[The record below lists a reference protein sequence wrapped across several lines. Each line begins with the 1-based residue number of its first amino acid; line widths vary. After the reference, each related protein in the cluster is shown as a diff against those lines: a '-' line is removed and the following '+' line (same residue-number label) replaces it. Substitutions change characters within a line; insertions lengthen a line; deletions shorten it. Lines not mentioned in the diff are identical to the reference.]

1 MTDSTNGS
9 NKSESL
15 GRNAHALTV
24 HDLSVEYST
33 SVGRS
38 IAVNDV
44 SFAVEKGSIVGLVGE
59 TGSGKSTIA
68 RTVLG
73 ILPTGGQ
80 VTEGAIWINNQNI
93 VELKGKELRKF
104 RARIGFVGQMPFSSL
119 HPILT
124 IGEQFFDISRSH
136 ARVSRTQSDMLA
148 MKLFESV
155 GLPNG
160 KGFLK
165 KRVHELS
172 GGMAQRVVIAFALNN
187 NPSLIVA
194 DEPTT
199 ALDVTIQ
206 KQILNLLM
214 SLVKDREIGLLL
226 ITHDLSVVGEYCN
239 QIVVLKDGQVV
250 EFGATASVFKD
261 PQHSYTRV
269 LVGEARRDLLATRR
283 HGAHSTGGGKN
294 EV

>member
-1 MTDSTNGS
+1 MTDSTS
-9 NKSESL
+9 DSDKSVSL
-15 GRNAHALTV
+15 GRDAHALTV

-44 SFAVEKGSIVGLVGE
+44 SFAVTRGSILGLVGE

-73 ILPTGGQ
+73 ILPTGGE
-80 VTEGAIWINNQNI
+80 VTEGAIWINDQNI
-93 VELKGKELRKF
+93 VELRGKELRKF
-104 RARIGFVGQMPFSSL
+104 RAKIGFVGQMPFGSL

-124 IGEQFFDISRSH
+124 IGEQFFDITRSH
-136 ARVSRTQSDMLA
+136 ARVSRKQSDILA
-148 MKLFESV
+148 MDLFESV
-155 GLPNG
+155 GLPKG

-187 NPSLIVA
+187 SPSLIVA

-206 KQILNLLM
+206 KQILNLLK
-214 SLVKDREIGLLL
+214 SLVREREIGLLL

-250 EFGATASVFKD
+250 ESGRTASVFKY

-269 LVGEARRDLLATRR
+269 LMEEARRDLLATSLLGT
-283 HGAHSTGGGKN
+283 HSNGGAEN